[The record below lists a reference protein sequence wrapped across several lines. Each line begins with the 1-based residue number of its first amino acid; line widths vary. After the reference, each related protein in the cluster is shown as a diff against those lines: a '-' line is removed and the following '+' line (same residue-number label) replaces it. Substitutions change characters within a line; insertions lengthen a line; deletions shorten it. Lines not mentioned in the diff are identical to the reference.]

1 MVLVGEG
8 CTEEGHDPVAHDL
21 VHRALVAVDGLHH
34 VLENGIE
41 ELPRLLGITVGE
53 QLHRTLEVGEEDGD
67 LLALASRAAFEVRIF
82 SARCFGVYESG
93 VANLAVR
100 LVRSGAAHWPQN
112 LFSGGLAVPQDGQ
125 VAASGAAH
133 SPQNFMPGRFSC
145 WHRGHCMPRPPNKPD
160 RDTSDRLDEDSLS
173 TDRGQGLRAHW
184 IGRPKVYY
192 RAELTESILRGA
204 ERDSHLHPSASREAG
219 RRLMDILL
227 ETLGGLVW
235 QMRCSVPELGT
246 T

>member
-1 MVLVGEG
+1 V
-8 CTEEGHDPVAHDL
+8 
-21 VHRALVAVDGLHH
+21 
-34 VLENGIE
+34 
-41 ELPRLLGITVGE
+41 
-53 QLHRTLEVGEEDGD
+53 
-67 LLALASRAAFEVRIF
+67 
-82 SARCFGVYESG
+82 
-93 VANLAVR
+93 
-100 LVRSGAAHWPQN
+100 
-112 LFSGGLAVPQDGQ
+112 
-125 VAASGAAH
+125 
-133 SPQNFMPGRFSC
+133 
-145 WHRGHCMPRPPNKPD
+145 
-160 RDTSDRLDEDSLS
+160 RDTSDRLDEGSLS

>member
-34 VLENGIE
+34 VLEDGIE

-125 VAASGAAH
+125 VAASGPAH

-145 WHRGHCMPRPPNKPD
+145 GTRRTGWTRVVC
-160 RDTSDRLDEDSLS
+160 RLTGVKD
-173 TDRGQGLRAHW
+173 
-184 IGRPKVYY
+184 
-192 RAELTESILRGA
+192 
-204 ERDSHLHPSASREAG
+204 
-219 RRLMDILL
+219 
-227 ETLGGLVW
+227 
-235 QMRCSVPELGT
+235 
-246 T
+246 